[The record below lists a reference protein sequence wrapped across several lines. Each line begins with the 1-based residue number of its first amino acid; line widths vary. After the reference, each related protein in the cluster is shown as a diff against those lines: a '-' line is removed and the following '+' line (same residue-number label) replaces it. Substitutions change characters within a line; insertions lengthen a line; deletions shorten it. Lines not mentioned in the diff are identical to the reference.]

1 VIQPDAPRRLYVAT
15 DAGVFVSRDSGRS
28 WMNMRANLPNVNVV
42 DLVFHE
48 KDRTLSAATYG
59 RSLWRARID

>member
-1 VIQPDAPRRLYVAT
+1 
-15 DAGVFVSRDSGRS
+15 
-28 WMNMRANLPNVNVV
+28 MNMSANLPNVNVV

-59 RSLWRARID
+59 RSLWRTRIGWRAMFFMARTKAALNPFLTLQGCS